1 MGWFL
6 SVASSSI
13 PIQIEIY
20 EEKDIY
26 HQYVIKNCR
35 LFLSGKIDFENNA
48 MWRIEAEPAVGRTG
62 GINV

>member
-35 LFLSGKIDFENNA
+35 LFQSGKIDFEIMQCGELKQSLQSEEQVA
-48 MWRIEAEPAVGRTG
+48 
-62 GINV
+62 